1 MSSGPVVVR
10 FAPEQ
15 KARPSPVR
23 IAQRNPCSGFST
35 CESAWDRPP
44 IMRGAIA
51 LSVFGSF
58 RRRIATRS
66 SASTM
71 MSSNAVIVLMGTS
84 SRFLARLRFVSRDEC
99 RRRLA
104 ETLQIDSAGA
114 GNVAHGKFKRR
125 KTHVVGKMLVPLRA
139 GIRRPDEV
147 LQGGFA
153 RLLIGGKRRGNVVRV
168 AFQAAREGDRVFHC
182 QARTRTDGEMRHVQ
196 GIADKYAIAHG
207 PALVPDFRK

>member
-23 IAQRNPCSGFST
+23 IAQRKPCSGFST
-35 CESAWDRPP
+35 CESAWERPP

-51 LSVFGSF
+51 LSVLGSF

-71 MSSNAVIVLMGTS
+71 MSSNAVVLMGAS
-84 SRFLARLRFVSRDEC
+84 SGFFARLRFVSRDEC

-104 ETLQIDSAGA
+104 KTLQIDSAGA
-114 GNVAHGKFKRR
+114 GNVAHGKFERR

-147 LQGGFA
+147 PQGGFA

-168 AFQAAREGDRVFHC
+168 AFQAARKSDRVFHR
-182 QARTRTDGEMRHVQ
+182 QARARADGEMRRVQ
-196 GIADKYAIAHG
+196 GIA
-207 PALVPDFRK
+207 

>member
-35 CESAWDRPP
+35 CESAWERPP

-71 MSSNAVIVLMGTS
+71 MSSNAVILLMGTS
-84 SRFLARLRFVSRDEC
+84 SGLRFVSCDEC

-104 ETLQIDSAGA
+104 KTLQIDSAGA
-114 GNVAHGKFKRR
+114 GNVAHGKFERR

-147 LQGGFA
+147 PQGGLA

-168 AFQAAREGDRVFHC
+168 AFQAARQSDR
-182 QARTRTDGEMRHVQ
+182 
-196 GIADKYAIAHG
+196 
-207 PALVPDFRK
+207 ALHR